1 MLSPENTSNIH
12 TRHLRSLPRI
22 PNFHNSMKPLN
33 TVKHPR
39 ALPAVPNSKV
49 DPIAK
54 VAPRALP
61 RVPKP
66 PNMRKDPNLPN
77 RHGRVLPEVPF
88 KERNNSSLNNSNS
101 KDENTSGSSRT
112 STPHHHHH
120 NHDVHLNNHNHDAH
134 HHEGGRKLPK
144 IPKLSMLQKQKPEQ
158 NRIEYMHDVY
168 RKEGDIFSEDG
179 NYEQAL
185 KSYNLVSTVSA
196 GCQIASFREPENK
209 IEMIP

>member
-1 MLSPENTSNIH
+1 MGVKVLSPESNNIH
-12 TRHLRSLPRI
+12 NKHLRSLPQI
-22 PNFHNSMKPLN
+22 PNSHYSMKPL
-33 TVKHPR
+33 TIVKHPR

-49 DPIAK
+49 DPNAK
-54 VAPRALP
+54 VATRALP

-88 KERNNSSLNNSNS
+88 KELNNSSLNNSNS
-101 KDENTSGSSRT
+101 KDGNTSGSSRT
-112 STPHHHHH
+112 STPRQT
-120 NHDVHLNNHNHDAH
+120 

-144 IPKLSMLQKQKPEQ
+144 LPKLSVLQKQKPEQ

-168 RKEGDIFSEDG
+168 RKEGDVFAEDG

-185 KSYNLVSTVSA
+185 KSYNLVRVFIFAWKDMMSRL
-196 GCQIASFREPENK
+196 GLYPFNID
-209 IEMIP
+209 I

>member
-1 MLSPENTSNIH
+1 MGVKVLSPENTSNFH
-12 TRHLRSLPRI
+12 TRHLRSLPKI
-22 PNFHNSMKPLN
+22 PNTHYSMKPLN

-49 DPIAK
+49 DPNAK
-54 VAPRALP
+54 VAARALP

-88 KERNNSSLNNSNS
+88 KELNNSSLNNSNS

-112 STPHHHHH
+112 STPHQHQQHH
-120 NHDVHLNNHNHDAH
+120 DPH

-144 IPKLSMLQKQKPEQ
+144 LPKLSLLQKQKPEQ

-168 RKEGDIFSEDG
+168 RKEGDICSEDG

-185 KSYNLVSTVSA
+185 KSYNLVSN
-196 GCQIASFREPENK
+196 SFSKMKR
-209 IEMIP
+209 

>member
-1 MLSPENTSNIH
+1 MGVKVLSPENNSNIH
-12 TRHLRSLPRI
+12 TRHLRSLPRL
-22 PNFHNSMKPLN
+22 PNTHYSMKSLN

-49 DPIAK
+49 DPNAK
-54 VAPRALP
+54 VAIRALP

-66 PNMRKDPNLPN
+66 PNMKKDPSLPN

-88 KERNNSSLNNSNS
+88 KELNTSSLNNSNS
-101 KDENTSGSSRT
+101 KDGNTSGSSRT
-112 STPHHHHH
+112 STPHQHQ
-120 NHDVHLNNHNHDAH
+120 

-144 IPKLSMLQKQKPEQ
+144 IPKVSLLQKQKPEQ

-168 RKEGDIFSEDG
+168 RKEGDIHSEDG

-185 KSYNLVSTVSA
+185 KSYNLVS
-196 GCQIASFREPENK
+196 
-209 IEMIP
+209 